1 MKKDTMRMT
10 LISLIILLS
19 IGCNNKSADESDDNK
34 SSIIDT
40 LSKKTKTLFEE
51 SIDLTAARQK
61 ISATQ
66 QKLPSTA
73 GAFAELQTFTRQLN
87 PYDLYTIATTAD
99 YLRDFLPKA
108 SEADQDSAYL
118 HFVQMFY
125 RVINNRTDSLS
136 LKYPTIMKVL
146 EKYESNSGTRAFEE
160 YLSLFGVGLYM
171 TEGMYYLDVLP
182 DYFYSIFDGHVSKG
196 LNAYLEQRS
205 KELAEGFSD
214 DAGLRISFNQVYERV
229 VAWENMI
236 QEYPHFVMSADA
248 DYYYKTYLETLLT
261 GMDNSRVFEIES
273 GKLDPEIQ
281 KLYESI
287 IHSDIDSKSKTI
299 INEYYAILTKNNFK
313 YSEQLVACM
322 KKYDLSTMLGV
333 QPHTR

>member
-1 MKKDTMRMT
+1 MRNLLLTGLLFLAISCTQKTSEQTNSPESTDTLVKDT
-10 LISLIILLS
+10 
-19 IGCNNKSADESDDNK
+19 KSAIDESIN
-34 SSIIDT
+34 
-40 LSKKTKTLFEE
+40 
-51 SIDLTAARQK
+51 LTAARQR

-66 QKLPSTA
+66 QKLPPTT
-73 GAFAELQTFTRQLN
+73 GALAELQTFTRQLN

-108 SEADQDSAYL
+108 SEADQDSAYW
-118 HFVQMFY
+118 HFVQMYY
-125 RVINNRTDSLS
+125 RVVNNRTDSLS
-136 LKYPTIMKVL
+136 HKYPTIMKVL
-146 EKYESNSGTRAFEE
+146 EKYETNSSTRAFEE

-171 TEGMYYLDVLP
+171 SEGMYYLDVLP

-205 KELAEGFSD
+205 KELAEGFSN

-229 VAWENMI
+229 VAWENII
-236 QEYPHFVMSADA
+236 QEYPHFVMSVDA

-261 GMDNSRVFEIES
+261 GMDNSRVFDIET
-273 GKLDPEIQ
+273 GKLDPEVQ

-287 IHSDIDSKSKTI
+287 IHSDGDSKAKTI
-299 INEYYAILTKNNFK
+299 VSEYYGVLSKNDFK
-313 YSEQLVACM
+313 YSEQQEACL